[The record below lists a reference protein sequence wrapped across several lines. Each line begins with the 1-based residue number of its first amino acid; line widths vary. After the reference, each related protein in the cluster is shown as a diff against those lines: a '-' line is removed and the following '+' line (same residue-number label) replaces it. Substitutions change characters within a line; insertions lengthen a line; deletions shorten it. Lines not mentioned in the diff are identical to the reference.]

1 MARKYDLISEL
12 YNRTCKTVVSN
23 PQNWQAFLASACR
36 NYKLRYDEQLLV
48 YAQRPD
54 ATAVLEIE
62 QWNKIFGR
70 WVNRGARGIAVFAD
84 ENRSRQRL
92 THYFDISDTHESRY
106 SRTVPIWDM
115 RQEYEADVIETLE
128 STFGEIENKSSLAEA
143 IMGAARNAAEDNIP
157 DYLQDLY
164 YATEGSSFEEV
175 EEDIVAFIYK
185 NVVTNSVAYMMMSRL
200 GVDTDG
206 YFELDDFRDV
216 TNFNTQETLN
226 ALGFATSDIAEM
238 GLTEISKTIT
248 ALNRQNRII
257 VGQDRNEYNKV
268 ENNDERSLDNERTD
282 LHDGGRLQ
290 PSEPETSTAAGSDAG
305 QIRSDEER
313 VSEGTSQSPLLQ
325 SPDEGRTDT
334 ALGGSGTE
342 SQQDGGNNPEPD
354 GTERGS
360 DRTDES
366 GGYDEMGSSDEL
378 SSQFGTGNRES
389 GSDIRL
395 EYYDR
400 THEDK
405 SLPFFGRDEVIN
417 EILRTTPHLSASLEE
432 IKDYYERNP
441 DNKDRTE
448 YIKSIFNNDYTELTL
463 EDGRTVGYKTFENV
477 LHLWEGKYDSRTAQ
491 SFYDWAVIARHFEAM
506 RLLGELSDSIKP
518 LPSMDGQMTFIL
530 DGRAEEKKTSAF
542 TFSQEII
549 DAVLAN
555 GSGFSE
561 GKMRIYEQFEKSLS
575 AKENA
580 DFLKNEYGWGGSYP
594 VIIGAG
600 IDESH
605 DGKGITITKGIG
617 KEKPHITLSWSQVE
631 KRIGE
636 LIRMD
641 RYLNPKEKERYPQ
654 WLESQ
659 EERRA
664 KIEETKRNR
673 EILSNAPP
681 EQELAEK
688 EPEEAEIS
696 QDVKYEY
703 HLGDKVYIGAS
714 EYEILSVDDERVML
728 YDYDMPLFNKEF
740 SRTEFDRKV
749 RENPMNEHLI
759 VKEEPAEE
767 RNETEEVQTNMGSMP
782 IEDYREIVASQS
794 GFDSYDEMYHQG
806 YRIGNGYDK
815 EPEPVVPAWEQK
827 KKVKGF
833 DLHPDV
839 SMAER
844 HTFNLKENEVE
855 TVGKKERFRR
865 NIMAIQLLK
874 KCQEE
879 NRFATP
885 EEQII
890 LSKYVGWGG
899 LSEAFDENNSAWAT
913 EYLELSSVLTPEEY
927 ASARESTLTAFY
939 TPPEVITAI
948 YKAMEQMGF
957 KEGNLLEPSCGIGN
971 FIGMLPDTMQD
982 SKIYG
987 VELDTISAGIAQQLY
1002 QKTTIAAQGFEETN
1016 LPDSF
1021 FDGVVGNVPFGD
1033 FKVSDKRYD
1042 KHKFLIHDYFFAKSL
1057 DKLRPGGVM
1066 ALVTSKGTMDKET
1079 LAVRKYIAQRAEL
1092 LGAIR
1097 LPNNTF
1103 KGNAGTEVIS
1113 DILILQKRDR
1123 LIDIEPDWVHLDT
1136 DENGI
1141 KMNSYFV
1148 QHPEMILGEM
1158 KMVSGRFGMEATC
1171 VPYENADLAAQL
1183 DEAVANIHGEIT
1195 EYETEEELEEEDN
1208 SIPADPTVRN
1218 FSYTVVDDKIYYRE
1232 NSRMTPVEVSATA
1245 ENRIKGMIAIR
1256 NSVRTL
1262 IELQTEDYPD
1272 SEIKAEQERLNRLYD
1287 TFLGKYGLINSRANT
1302 SAFSQDSSF
1311 SLLSALEIIGEDGEL
1326 ERKADMFSKRTIKP
1340 HTPVTSV
1347 DTASEALAVS
1357 LGEKATIDMDYMM
1370 ELSGKSENEIFED
1383 LKGVIF
1389 LNPLYEYGNAYE
1401 PKYLMADE
1409 YLSGNVREKLRIAK
1423 NSAELYPEDYKVNV
1437 EALQKVQPKDLTAS
1451 EISVRLG
1458 ATWLP
1463 PDDVQEFIFHLLETP
1478 RYAQWNI
1485 KVHFSPFTSE
1495 WNIEGKS
1502 YDKGNVRAYNTY
1514 GTSRINAYKIIEE
1527 TLNLKDVRIFDY
1539 IEDDEGKKKAV
1550 LNKKETAIAQ
1560 SKQEMIKQEFQDWIW
1575 SDPERR
1581 ERLCKSYNEK
1591 FNSVRPRE
1599 YDGSHIIFNGMNP
1612 EIELREHQKN
1622 AVAHILYGGN
1632 TLLAHAVGAGKTF
1645 EMVAAAQESKRLGL
1659 CNKSLFVV
1667 PNHLTEQ
1674 WAAEYLQLYPAAN
1687 ILVATKKDFE
1697 TKNRKKFCGRIA
1709 TGDYDAVI
1717 IGHSQFEKIPM
1728 SIERQRAILEQQLE
1742 EITGGIAELKRNRGE
1757 NFSIKQLEKSKKSI
1771 RQKLDKLNDQTK
1783 KDDVVTFEELGVD
1796 RLFVDESHYYK
1807 NLYLYTKMRNVGG
1820 IAQTEAQK
1828 SSDLFMKCRYL
1839 DEITGGR
1846 GTVFATGTPI
1856 SNSMVELYTI
1866 QRYLQYSTL
1875 VKNGLQHFDA
1885 WASTFGETI
1894 TAVELTPEGY
1904 TLVGR

>member
-1 MARKYDLISEL
+1 MAD
-12 YNRTCKTVVSN
+12 
-23 PQNWQAFLASACR
+23 
-36 NYKLRYDEQLLV
+36 
-48 YAQRPD
+48 
-54 ATAVLEIE
+54 
-62 QWNKIFGR
+62 
-70 WVNRGARGIAVFAD
+70 
-84 ENRSRQRL
+84 
-92 THYFDISDTHESRY
+92 
-106 SRTVPIWDM
+106 
-115 RQEYEADVIETLE
+115 
-128 STFGEIENKSSLAEA
+128 
-143 IMGAARNAAEDNIP
+143 
-157 DYLQDLY
+157 
-164 YATEGSSFEEV
+164 
-175 EEDIVAFIYK
+175 
-185 NVVTNSVAYMMMSRL
+185 
-200 GVDTDG
+200 
-206 YFELDDFRDV
+206 
-216 TNFNTQETLN
+216 
-226 ALGFATSDIAEM
+226 
-238 GLTEISKTIT
+238 
-248 ALNRQNRII
+248 
-257 VGQDRNEYNKV
+257 
-268 ENNDERSLDNERTD
+268 
-282 LHDGGRLQ
+282 
-290 PSEPETSTAAGSDAG
+290 
-305 QIRSDEER
+305 
-313 VSEGTSQSPLLQ
+313 
-325 SPDEGRTDT
+325 
-334 ALGGSGTE
+334 
-342 SQQDGGNNPEPD
+342 
-354 GTERGS
+354 
-360 DRTDES
+360 
-366 GGYDEMGSSDEL
+366 
-378 SSQFGTGNRES
+378 
-389 GSDIRL
+389 
-395 EYYDR
+395 
-400 THEDK
+400 
-405 SLPFFGRDEVIN
+405 
-417 EILRTTPHLSASLEE
+417 
-432 IKDYYERNP
+432 
-441 DNKDRTE
+441 
-448 YIKSIFNNDYTELTL
+448 
-463 EDGRTVGYKTFENV
+463 
-477 LHLWEGKYDSRTAQ
+477 
-491 SFYDWAVIARHFEAM
+491 
-506 RLLGELSDSIKP
+506 
-518 LPSMDGQMTFIL
+518 
-530 DGRAEEKKTSAF
+530 
-542 TFSQEII
+542 
-549 DAVLAN
+549 
-555 GSGFSE
+555 
-561 GKMRIYEQFEKSLS
+561 
-575 AKENA
+575 
-580 DFLKNEYGWGGSYP
+580 
-594 VIIGAG
+594 
-600 IDESH
+600 
-605 DGKGITITKGIG
+605 
-617 KEKPHITLSWSQVE
+617 
-631 KRIGE
+631 
-636 LIRMD
+636 
-641 RYLNPKEKERYPQ
+641 
-654 WLESQ
+654 
-659 EERRA
+659 
-664 KIEETKRNR
+664 
-673 EILSNAPP
+673 
-681 EQELAEK
+681 
-688 EPEEAEIS
+688 
-696 QDVKYEY
+696 
-703 HLGDKVYIGAS
+703 
-714 EYEILSVDDERVML
+714 
-728 YDYDMPLFNKEF
+728 
-740 SRTEFDRKV
+740 
-749 RENPMNEHLI
+749 
-759 VKEEPAEE
+759 
-767 RNETEEVQTNMGSMP
+767 
-782 IEDYREIVASQS
+782 
-794 GFDSYDEMYHQG
+794 
-806 YRIGNGYDK
+806 
-815 EPEPVVPAWEQK
+815 
-827 KKVKGF
+827 
-833 DLHPDV
+833 
-839 SMAER
+839 R
-844 HTFNLKENEVE
+844 HTFNLRENEVE

-885 EEQII
+885 EEQIV

-971 FIGMLPDTMQD
+971 FIGMLPDAMQD

-1066 ALVTSKGTMDKET
+1066 AFVTSKGTMDKET

-1103 KGNAGTEVIS
+1103 KGNAGTEVVS

-1218 FSYTVVDDKIYYRE
+1218 FSYTVVGDKIYYRE

-1256 NSVRTL
+1256 NSVRML

-1287 TFLGKYGLINSRANT
+1287 TFSGKYGLINSRANT

-1389 LNPLYEYGNAYE
+1389 LNPLYEYGNSYE

-1674 WAAEYLQLYPAAN
+1674 WAAEYLQLYPVAN

-1866 QRYLQYSTL
+1866 QRYLQYNTL

-1904 TLVGR
+1904 TLVRR